1 MAYTFK
7 YQLNSA
13 PQSSKDGSGM
23 VNHSITAIAYNGD
36 GEVVPSRSKT
46 FCVPATE
53 LQTVMDMPDATGPER
68 TVKNTAYKSALVA
81 NINTQPLPITGWS
94 VSALTELMEMNDVA
108 ESVAVEANDY
118 ITVTLA
124 QSYPVEFSL

>member
-46 FCVPATE
+46 FCVPSSQ
-53 LQTVMDMPDATGPER
+53 LQTVMDMPDSDAGEKQA
-68 TVKNTAYKSALVA
+68 KNTAYKSTLIA
-81 NINTQPLPITGWS
+81 NIDTQPLPITGWS
-94 VSALTELMEMNDVA
+94 VAALTELMEMNDAA